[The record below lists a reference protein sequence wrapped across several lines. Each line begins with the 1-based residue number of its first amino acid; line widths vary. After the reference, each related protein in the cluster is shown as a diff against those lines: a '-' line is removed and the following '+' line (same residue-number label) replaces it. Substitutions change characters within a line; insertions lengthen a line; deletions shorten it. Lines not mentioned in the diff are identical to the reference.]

1 MRFFSIHFLALQLYA
16 VAVKD
21 LVRKTDKI
29 YKVKSRNSTVEYT
42 IKKLEPGG
50 KYHVI
55 VQLGNMSKESSM
67 KINTGKGHTSH
78 TWRCRNVPLAPLPQ
92 PKPNFGSLPGE
103 VMTPQN
109 KMKIS
114 SVFLLINGDGEGT
127 SLAVC
132 TSSNTI
138 AALPLKNP
146 SQLPHH
152 SILSSFPSREL
163 C

>member
-1 MRFFSIHFLALQLYA
+1 MPFLPLQLYA

-67 KINTGKGHTSH
+67 KINTGKGKSSAGWEPGRVLAAVSARGKTAP
-78 TWRCRNVPLAPLPQ
+78 VPRTIHPPCA
-92 PKPNFGSLPGE
+92 GSRLQQCFR
-103 VMTPQN
+103 M
-109 KMKIS
+109 
-114 SVFLLINGDGEGT
+114 
-127 SLAVC
+127 A
-132 TSSNTI
+132 
-138 AALPLKNP
+138 
-146 SQLPHH
+146 
-152 SILSSFPSREL
+152 
-163 C
+163 

>member
-1 MRFFSIHFLALQLYA
+1 MSYHCLAEILQENEIFFFPIHFLPLQLYA

-67 KINTGKGHTSH
+67 KINTGESWK
-78 TWRCRNVPLAPLPQ
+78 CR
-92 PKPNFGSLPGE
+92 
-103 VMTPQN
+103 
-109 KMKIS
+109 
-114 SVFLLINGDGEGT
+114 
-127 SLAVC
+127 
-132 TSSNTI
+132 
-138 AALPLKNP
+138 
-146 SQLPHH
+146 
-152 SILSSFPSREL
+152 
-163 C
+163 

>member
-1 MRFFSIHFLALQLYA
+1 MSYHPFAESLQQSEIFPSISSSLQLYA

-67 KINTGKGHTSH
+67 KINTGEGHAARPVLPAG
-78 TWRCRNVPLAPLPQ
+78 WRNGSAALGPLPQ
-92 PKPNFGSLPGE
+92 PKPSSGRPPRGGDYTPKQQQWRGSL
-103 VMTPQN
+103 
-109 KMKIS
+109 S
-114 SVFLLINGDGEGT
+114 SDTQVFF
-127 SLAVC
+127 SW
-132 TSSNTI
+132 
-138 AALPLKNP
+138 
-146 SQLPHH
+146 
-152 SILSSFPSREL
+152 
-163 C
+163 